1 MPTFVFSTDRP
12 TDLDVDV
19 LVLPVFE
26 GPEAGPGV
34 KDVKGIDLLALFR
47 GQHHGVPHRAIHQR
61 VRAAAIGFRDMIEA
75 DGHAVGHSAHQCA
88 PLRPSSWASTSRL
101 AAGRT
106 ISH

>member
-34 KDVKGIDLLALFR
+34 KDVKGIDLLALF
-47 GQHHGVPHRAIHQR
+47 
-61 VRAAAIGFRDMIEA
+61 
-75 DGHAVGHSAHQCA
+75 S
-88 PLRPSSWASTSRL
+88 
-101 AAGRT
+101 AAGFYTAWR
-106 ISH
+106 HWLGRHAE